1 MNAVRAIAWNTI
13 LEAVRERVLYLLAG
27 FGVFVFFASRLLAPL
42 ALGEGFRITCDI
54 GLFSLSFFGLLII
67 VFVGHSLV
75 YREIERG
82 SVAFLFSR
90 PVDRGAFVTG
100 KFLGLAL
107 VLTAA
112 ELGMGGLLAGVMALS
127 HYPVGGSLAAAV
139 LLTLLGLWVLA
150 AVAVLFASM
159 TSPILSGLLVLGMW
173 VIGNGAGSLAEL
185 ARMLP
190 GGAATYGARGLL
202 WLVPRLDLYNPSASL
217 VHGTAVGPSH
227 WLWSGSYAALYIVG
241 TLLLARI
248 AFARR
253 PLMGV

>member
-1 MNAVRAIAWNTI
+1 MSAVRAIAWNTV

-27 FGVFVFFASRLLAPL
+27 FGVFVFVASRLLAPL
-42 ALGEGFRITCDI
+42 ALGEGRRITCDL
-54 GLFSLSFFGLLII
+54 GLLSLSFFGLLII

-75 YREIERG
+75 HRELERG

-90 PVDRGAFVTG
+90 PVGRGAFVAG

-112 ELGMGGLLAGVMALS
+112 ELAMGALLAGVLALS
-127 HYPVGGSLAAAV
+127 HYAVDGTIVAAV
-139 LLTLLGLWVLA
+139 ALNLLGLYVLA
-150 AVAVLFASM
+150 AVAVLFTSVA
-159 TSPILSGLLVLGMW
+159 SPILSGLLVLGMW

-185 ARMLP
+185 AAMLP
-190 GGAATYGARGLL
+190 AGAGATVTKGIL
-202 WLVPRLDLYNPSASL
+202 WIVPRLDLYNASATL
-217 VHGTAVGPSH
+217 VHGTTVGATR

-241 TLLLARI
+241 ALLLARI

-253 PLMGV
+253 PLMGA